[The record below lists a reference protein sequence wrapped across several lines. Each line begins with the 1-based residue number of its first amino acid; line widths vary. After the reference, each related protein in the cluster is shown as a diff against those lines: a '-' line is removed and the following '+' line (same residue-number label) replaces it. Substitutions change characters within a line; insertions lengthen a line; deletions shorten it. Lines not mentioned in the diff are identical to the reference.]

1 MKSKEKV
8 LQYYVIYERDEDG
21 GYVASSPAI
30 PGCVVYGRTLKEAY
44 NNIRS
49 AITECI
55 EVIRE
60 FRKELPKETIKP
72 KMAQELS
79 FVEIYQYAK
88 T

>member
-1 MKSKEKV
+1 MKSKEKI

-21 GYVASSPAI
+21 GYIAS
-30 PGCVVYGRTLKEAY
+30 GCVVYGRTLKEAY

-55 EVIRE
+55 EVIKE
-60 FRKELPKETIKP
+60 FRKKLPKETIKP

-79 FVEIYQYAK
+79 FVEISQYAK